1 MRKTLLRCHA
11 QHALDNALLDAIHAV
26 RSKITACRSSWIE
39 ENAKGRDR
47 VELAPVWET
56 AWKEVWR
63 DVSKQLSS
71 LNNRNAQQW
80 EELWDQ
86 VCAEKGDNN
95 DVYRFEILR
104 NKEFQVCEY
113 VQNEPLLSCFEI
125 AHHGETVAGVHD
137 GAC

>member
-1 MRKTLLRCHA
+1 MA

-86 VCAEKGDNN
+86 VCAEK
-95 DVYRFEILR
+95 EITTMCIVSKYFAIR
-104 NKEFQVCEY
+104 NFRY
-113 VQNEPLLSCFEI
+113 VNMCKMN
-125 AHHGETVAGVHD
+125 HY
-137 GAC
+137 